1 MFSENDYVEAHFRT
15 FSDGIWTA
23 FVFLTMDGWRMNFQ
37 SGFDYYEYDEECE
50 LSERELIF
58 TFWFALNILLIILF
72 SKFFIFDDQ
81 LISFCQAL

>member
-1 MFSENDYVEAHFRT
+1 MFSENDSVEAHFRT
-15 FSDGIWTA
+15 FSDRIWTA

-37 SGFDYYEYDEECE
+37 SGFDYYEYDEESE

-58 TFWFALNILLIILF
+58 TFWYALNILLIILF